1 MRDPYRGRGSGV
13 GGRGSG
19 VGGRGSGVGGRGSGV
34 GGRGSGVGG
43 RGSGV
48 GGRGSGVGGR
58 GSGVGGRGS
67 GVGGRGSGRGRV
79 GGRGSGV
86 GGRGS
91 GVGGRGGRVGRYLPT
106 YAHLHGRTDTQTCKR
121 TINART
127 RRHKMYAKDIQNNI
141 DIIRIVS
148 EIKSKYRGDAR
159 TRTPTNYNLS
169 EQTEFVIIIN
179 R

>member
-1 MRDPYRGRGSGV
+1 MRDPYRVGGRGSGVGGRGVGGRGSEGRGSGVGGRRSAVGGPGSGAV

-43 RGSGV
+43 RG
-48 GGRGSGVGGR
+48 
-58 GSGVGGRGS
+58 
-67 GVGGRGSGRGRV
+67 
-79 GGRGSGV
+79 
-86 GGRGS
+86 
-91 GVGGRGGRVGRYLPT
+91 GRVGRYLVLVPT
-106 YAHLHGRTDTQTCKR
+106 YAHLHGRTDTQTCKP

-127 RRHKMYAKDIQNNI
+127 RRHKMYAKDKQNNI
-141 DIIRIVS
+141 DIRRIVS

-169 EQTEFVIIIN
+169 EQTEFVTKI
-179 R
+179 RYLAVAGRYRSPTH